1 MVQIE
6 VFSLGNSK
14 LNAVKVSPFKVL
26 AEVLQVTTS
35 RNNAFINLWESI
47 GKLYLR
53 VSIQVAPCSIEFSTE
68 TRAIF
73 LVHGKEVILI
83 KTEHLDR
90 ESVNTMRES
99 VSSKFSLPLREIS
112 SLNRRHCVTL
122 LPFGQV
128 VLVRGWVKTEHLSLH
143 T

>member
-1 MVQIE
+1 MLSLINIE
-6 VFSLGNSK
+6 
-14 LNAVKVSPFKVL
+14 LNTIKVSPFKVL

-35 RNNAFINLWESI
+35 RNNAFINLWERI

-53 VSIQVAPCSIEFSTE
+53 VSVYIAPGSFEFSTE
-68 TRAIF
+68 TRAVF
-73 LVHGKEVILI
+73 LVHGEEEILI
-83 KTEHLDR
+83 ESEHLDW
-90 ESVNTMRES
+90 ESVNTVRES
-99 VSSKFSLPLREIS
+99 MSSKLSLPLREIG